1 MGARSSQSRG
11 PGLNETDGHLLEYFR
26 NTFSAGGGGNSGN
39 NTPIPNPGITATGG
53 VISDYTSGS
62 DIYRAHV
69 FNSSGIFD
77 VSALSQNPDIP
88 DTVEYLVVA
97 GGGSGG
103 AQGAGAGAGGAGG
116 LRTNLPGVQDAG
128 GNPLTGAAFPVSDSP
143 GEYTVTI
150 GAGAVGGSG
159 SGYGNHGSRGTP
171 SVFGSI
177 TSTGGGGGGTSSGGG
192 NDPQAPGGSGGGR
205 GGAEPGAAYLGN
217 TPPVSPSQGFAGGQ
231 TGSGYQ
237 AGGGGGAGA
246 VGQQGQPDRGGAG
259 GAGVQVAIA
268 GPTATTFTGVGAKNP
283 ANNQYQYFAGGGGGG
298 AYPSPE
304 YQAAGGLGGGGAGGY
319 NPDQNGKHG
328 EVSTGGG
335 GGGADGNAPIGGS
348 GGSGIVIVRYKLGTV
363 AATAKA
369 TGGAISFYNSGSG
382 LRTIHTFTGSGTFA
396 TEPNWNAADV
406 EYVVIGGGGAGGS
419 NAGTGGGAGAY
430 RTGSTPIGAHPVS
443 TSIQVGAGGV
453 GDIGATT
460 ATSGTESYFGSP
472 ITSPGGGKGT
482 INSSGTAGGSGGGG
496 NSGGTGTGDPF
507 PGTIQATPAN
517 GWGNDGGNQSGSGA
531 SRCGGGGGG
540 AGGVGGNGSAPD
552 GGGNGGTGVQ
562 LPSTFRDP
570 ASSVGGTGPT
580 SALTNGDT
588 SGKYWVAGGGGGSTH
603 HPGGHPGG
611 SGGGAPPSISP
622 YSTPWSGGGAGGKG
636 NYPNF
641 TDPERFAKNGE
652 NGTGGGGGASA
663 GGGSLPGGFGG
674 SGIVLIAYP
683 S

>member
-26 NTFSAGGGGNSGN
+26 NTFGAGGGGNSGPN
-39 NTPIPNPGITATGG
+39 VPIPTPGITATGG

-62 DIYRAHV
+62 DVYRAHV

-77 VSALSQNPDIP
+77 VSALSQNPAIP

-103 AQGAGAGAGGAGG
+103 AQGAGSGGGGAGG
-116 LRTNLPGVQDAG
+116 LRTNLAG
-128 GNPLTGAAFPVSDSP
+128 HPLAGATFPVSTSP

-150 GAGAVGGSG
+150 GAGAVGATGT
-159 SGYGNHGSRGTP
+159 GYGNNGSRGTP

-177 TSTGGGGGGTSSGGG
+177 TSTGGGGGGTSSGGSNPVG
-192 NDPQAPGGSGGGR
+192 PGGSGGGR
-205 GGAEPGAAYLGN
+205 GGAEPGTAYTGN
-217 TPPVSPSQGFAGGQ
+217 TPPVSPSQGFAGGIRPAN
-231 TGSGYQ
+231 YY

-246 VGQQGQPDRGGAG
+246 VGQNGQPDRGGAG
-259 GAGVQVAIA
+259 GTGVQVAIA

-283 ANNQYQYFAGGGGGG
+283 SNNQYQYFAGGGGGG
-298 AYPSPE
+298 AYPSPA
-304 YQAAGGLGGGGAGGY
+304 YQASGGLGGGAAGGY
-319 NPDQNGKHG
+319 APDNNGKHG
-328 EVSTGGG
+328 EVGNGGG
-335 GGGADGNAPIGGS
+335 GGGADGNGPTGGAS
-348 GGSGIVIVRYKLGTV
+348 GSGIVIVRYKIGVV
-363 AATAKA
+363 AGTAKA
-369 TGGAISFYNSGSG
+369 TGGSISFYSNK
-382 LRTIHTFTGSGTFA
+382 TIHTFTGSGTFA
-396 TEPNWNAADV
+396 TEPNWSSATV
-406 EYVVIGGGGAGGS
+406 EYVVIAGGGSGGS
-419 NAGTGGGAGAY
+419 NAGAGGGAGAY

-453 GDIGATT
+453 GNPTDGANS
-460 ATSGTESYFGSP
+460 SGTPSYFGSP
-472 ITSPGGGKGT
+472 ITSPGGGKGA
-482 INSSGTAGGSGGGG
+482 NSNASGTEGGSGGAGSSGG
-496 NSGGTGTGDPF
+496 NGTGDPF

-517 GWGNDGGNQSGSGA
+517 GWGNNGGNQSGSGA

-540 AGGVGGNGSAPD
+540 AGGDGSNGSAPD
-552 GGGNGGTGVQ
+552 GGGNGGSGVQ

-588 SGKYWVAGGGGGSTH
+588 SGKYWVAGGGGGSSH

-652 NGTGGGGGASA
+652 GGTGGGGGASA

-674 SGIVLIAYP
+674 SGLVLVAYP
-683 S
+683 T